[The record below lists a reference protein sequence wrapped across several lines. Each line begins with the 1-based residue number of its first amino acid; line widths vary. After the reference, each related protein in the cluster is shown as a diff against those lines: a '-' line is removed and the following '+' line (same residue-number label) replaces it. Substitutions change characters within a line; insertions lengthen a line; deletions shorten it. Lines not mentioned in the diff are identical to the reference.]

1 MADGMKTNTAYGTWV
16 SPISARQ
23 VASAAPAIDAPCID
37 NGSID
42 SDNDGDDLYWLEARP
57 EEGGR
62 SAIVRLDANGKKTD
76 VLPAPFSAR
85 SRVHEYGGTPYI
97 VVTGILFF
105 CEQSDQR
112 IYRLDTR
119 VTGASPEAISP
130 ANQHLRFADFCYDSQ
145 HPRLIC
151 VAEQSREADSATQ
164 LEPRNFI
171 AAISIN
177 APHELIELHSGAD
190 FYAYPRLNPNGS
202 QLSWI
207 SWQHPQ
213 MPWQGSELWLA
224 DLTSEGLLDSPEKIA
239 GGCDES
245 IFQPQW
251 SPDGE
256 LFFVSD
262 RSEWWNIYR
271 CASMREDQNSFE
283 AICPQQA
290 EFATP
295 LWTLGM
301 STYGFCE
308 NFCDNNTLV
317 ACYTKNGYWHLGLI
331 AEKTQQLNTVDLPF
345 TQISALISKG
355 HRAWFIG
362 ASPSQSA
369 CLVEL
374 DTRTGQHKI
383 IHQFAALPIDE
394 GNYSRPQAVTFS
406 TSSYPTSDNE
416 ESHGFYY
423 PPSNTDYSRG
433 MPDEKPP
440 LLVMCH
446 GGPTGATSTGF
457 NLKIQFW
464 TNRGFAVLDVNYRG
478 STGYGRAYRQ
488 ALDGAWGIKDVDDVV
503 AGAQHLI
510 KQGLADPERIM
521 IRGGSA
527 GGYTVLAALAFHD
540 LFKAGASYY
549 GIGDLETLARD
560 THKFE
565 SRYLDTLVGP
575 YPAEQALYQQR
586 SPINHIDKLNCPV
599 IFFQGL
605 DDKVVPP
612 QQAEAM
618 VKSLEEKGLK
628 VKYVPFSGEGHGFR
642 QAENTERALLE
653 ELQFYSEVFGFALPS
668 PTPTDENV

>member
-1 MADGMKTNTAYGTWV
+1 MTDKIISHSPYGSWA

-23 VASAAPAIDAPCID
+23 VASAAPAIDYPCFD
-37 NGSID
+37 AVSGD
-42 SDNDGDDLYWLEARP
+42 DDLYWLEARP

-62 SAIVRLDANGKKTD
+62 SAIVRRRANGEKSD

-97 VVTGILFF
+97 VVAGVLYF

-119 VTGASPEAISP
+119 TTGAKPEAISP
-130 ANQHLRFADFCYDSQ
+130 ADQNLRFADFCYDERHQ
-145 HPRLIC
+145 RLIC
-151 VAEQSREADSATQ
+151 IAEQSDEE
-164 LEPRNFI
+164 LGEPRNFI
-171 AAISIN
+171 AALPIN
-177 APHELIELHSGAD
+177 APYEFSELHSGAD
-190 FYAYPRLNPNGS
+190 FYAYPRLSPDGT
-202 QLSWI
+202 QFSWI

-224 DLTSEGLLDSPEKIA
+224 GLSDEGLLVSPKKLA

-251 SPDGE
+251 SPKGE
-256 LFFVSD
+256 LYFVSD

-271 CASMREDQNSFE
+271 CTSTDQGESNSE
-283 AICPQQA
+283 ALCPQQA

-301 STYGFCE
+301 STYGFCTS
-308 NFCDNNTLV
+308 DSLA

-331 AEKTQQLNTVDLPF
+331 EKHTDTLKAFDLPF

-355 HRAWFIG
+355 HRVWFIG
-362 ASPSQSA
+362 ASPSQSG
-369 CLVEL
+369 CLIEL
-374 DTRTGQHKI
+374 DTRSGEYKI
-383 IHQFAALPIDE
+383 IHQFAALPIAAD
-394 GNYSRPQAVTFS
+394 NYAQPQAITYS
-406 TSSYPTSDNE
+406 TTNSE
-416 ESHGFYY
+416 QAHGFYY
-423 PPSNTDYSRG
+423 PPCNTDYSQHT
-433 MPDEKPP
+433 PNEKPP
-440 LLVMCH
+440 LLVLCH

-478 STGYGRAYRQ
+478 STGYGRPYRQ

-510 KQGLADPERIM
+510 AQNLADPERIM

-618 VKSLEEKGLK
+618 VESLDKKGLK

-642 QAENTERALLE
+642 QAKNTERALLE
-653 ELQFYSEVFGFALPS
+653 ELKFYSEVFGFNLPS
-668 PTPTDENV
+668 EPSTAEKR

>member
-1 MADGMKTNTAYGTWV
+1 MTADMKTNTAYGSWV

-23 VASAAPAIDAPCID
+23 VASAAPAIDSPCLDMGSLDID
-37 NGSID
+37 DIN
-42 SDNDGDDLYWLEARP
+42 GDDLYWLEARP
-57 EEGGR
+57 EESGR
-62 SAIVRLDANGKKTD
+62 SAIVRLSANGEKTD
-76 VLPAPFSAR
+76 VLLAPFSAR
-85 SRVHEYGGTPYI
+85 SQVHEYGGTPYI
-97 VVTGILFF
+97 VVAGILFF

-112 IYRLDTR
+112 IYRLDTQSKEP
-119 VTGASPEAISP
+119 TPEAISP
-130 ANQHLRFADFCYDSQ
+130 ANQNLRFADFCYDSQ
-145 HPRLIC
+145 HQRLIC
-151 VAEQSREADSATQ
+151 VAEQSGEADCATQ
-164 LEPRNFI
+164 GEPRNFI
-171 AAISIN
+171 IALSTN
-177 APHELIELHSGAD
+177 TPHELIELHSGAD
-190 FYAYPRLNPNGS
+190 FYAYPRLSPNGT

-224 DLTSEGLLDSPEKIA
+224 GVSNDGVLLANPEKIT

-245 IFQPQW
+245 IFQAQW
-251 SPDGE
+251 SPDGR
-256 LFFVSD
+256 LYFVSD

-271 CASMREDQNSFE
+271 CANTGEGENSIE
-283 AICPQQA
+283 ALCPQQA

-301 STYGFCE
+301 STYGFCDD
-308 NFCDNNTLV
+308 FCDNNSLV
-317 ACYTKNGYWHLGLI
+317 ACYTQNGCWHLGLI
-331 AEKTQQLNTVDLPF
+331 TEKTQQLNTVDLPF

-362 ASPSQSA
+362 ASPSQSG

-374 DTRTGQHKI
+374 NTRTGHYKI
-383 IHQFAALPIDE
+383 IHQFAALPIAE
-394 GNYSRPQAVTFS
+394 ENYAQPQAITYA
-406 TSSYPTSDNE
+406 TSNGE
-416 ESHGFYY
+416 QAHGFYY
-423 PPSNTDYSRG
+423 PPCNTAYLHNT
-433 MPDEKPP
+433 PDEKPP

-446 GGPTGATSTGF
+446 GGPTGATSTGL

-478 STGYGRAYRQ
+478 STGYGRLYRQ
-488 ALDGAWGIKDVDDVV
+488 ALDGAWGIKDVDDVI
-503 AGAQHLI
+503 AGAQYLI
-510 KQGLADPERIM
+510 NQGLADSERLM

-575 YPAEQALYQQR
+575 YPAEKMLYQHR

-618 VKSLEEKGLK
+618 VESLEKKGLK
-628 VKYVPFSGEGHGFR
+628 VKYIPFSGEGHGFR

-653 ELQFYSEVFGFALPS
+653 ELQFYSEVFGFSLPTQAS
-668 PTPTDENV
+668 SGKNR

>member
-1 MADGMKTNTAYGTWV
+1 MKSNTAYGSWQ

-23 VASAAPAIDAPCID
+23 VASAAPSID
-37 NGSID
+37 NLCI
-42 SDNDGDDLYWLEARP
+42 DGDDLYWLEARP
-57 EEGGR
+57 EERGR
-62 SAIVRLDANGKKTD
+62 NAIVRHDATGQKTD

-85 SRVHEYGGTPYI
+85 SRVHEYGGAPYI
-97 VVTGILFF
+97 VIAGVLYF
-105 CEQSDQR
+105 CEQNDQR
-112 IYRLDTR
+112 IYRIDTG
-119 VTGASPEAISP
+119 VKGASPEAISP
-130 ANQHLRFADFCYDSQ
+130 ANHNLRFADFCYDTQ
-145 HPRLIC
+145 HQRLIC
-151 VAEQSREADSATQ
+151 VAEQSSDELD
-164 LEPRNFI
+164 EPRNFI
-171 AAISIN
+171 AALSTN
-177 APHELIELHSGAD
+177 SPYEFSELHSGAD
-190 FYAYPRLNPNGS
+190 FYAYPRLSPDGT

-224 DLTSEGLLDSPEKIA
+224 NFNDGGLLASPENIA
-239 GGCDES
+239 GGRDEA

-251 SPDGE
+251 SPAGE
-256 LFFVSD
+256 LYFVSD
-262 RSEWWNIYR
+262 RNEWWNIYR
-271 CASMREDQNSFE
+271 HENTEKSV
-283 AICPQQA
+283 AICPQKA

-301 STYGFCE
+301 STYGFCRDG
-308 NFCDNNTLV
+308 NLA
-317 ACYTKNGYWHLGLI
+317 ACYTTEGLWRLGLI
-331 AEKTQQLNTVDLPF
+331 DEKTKQLTTIDLPF
-345 TQISALISKG
+345 TQISALVSKENCV
-355 HRAWFIG
+355 WFIG
-362 ASPSQSA
+362 ASPSQSG

-374 DTRTGQHKI
+374 DTQSAQYKI
-383 IHQFAALPIDE
+383 IHQFTALPIAAE
-394 GNYSRPQAVTFS
+394 NYAQPQAITFTTSGSS
-406 TSSYPTSDNE
+406 TNDNE
-416 ESHGFYY
+416 QAHGFYY
-423 PPSNTDYSRG
+423 PPCNAAYSQNT
-433 MPDEKPP
+433 DEKPP
-440 LLVMCH
+440 LLVLCH

-478 STGYGRAYRQ
+478 STGYGRPYRQ

-510 KQGLADPERIM
+510 AQNLVDPERIM

-575 YPAEQALYQQR
+575 YPAEQALYKQR

-618 VKSLEEKGLK
+618 VESLEKKGLK
-628 VKYVPFSGEGHGFR
+628 VKYIPFSDEGHGFR
-642 QAENTERALLE
+642 QAGNTEKAMLE
-653 ELQFYSEVFGFALPS
+653 ELKFYSEVFGFDLPAVS
-668 PTPTDENV
+668 PSTSA

>member
-1 MADGMKTNTAYGTWV
+1 MTDHTTSNTAYGSWA

-23 VASAAPAIDAPCID
+23 VASAAPAIDCPYFDTVGAND
-37 NGSID
+37 N
-42 SDNDGDDLYWLEARP
+42 LYWLEARP

-62 SAIVRLDANGKKTD
+62 SAIVRLDTNGEKTD

-85 SRVHEYGGTPYI
+85 SQVHEYGGTPYI
-97 VVTGILFF
+97 VVAGILFF
-105 CEQSDQR
+105 CEQNDQR

-119 VTGASPEAISP
+119 SKEATAKAISP
-130 ANQHLRFADFCYDSQ
+130 ANQHLRFADFCFDEIHQ
-145 HPRLIC
+145 RLIC
-151 VAEQSREADSATQ
+151 VSEQSGDADCATQ
-164 LEPRNFI
+164 SEPRNFI
-171 AAISIN
+171 VALSIN
-177 APHELIELHSGAD
+177 APYELNELHNGAD
-190 FYAYPRLNPNGS
+190 FYAYPRLSPDGTK
-202 QLSWI
+202 LSWI

-213 MPWQGSELWLA
+213 MPWQGSELWMA
-224 DLTSEGLLDSPEKIA
+224 DLTSEGLLASPEKVA

-251 SPDGE
+251 SPGGE
-256 LFFVSD
+256 LYFVSD

-271 CASMREDQNSFE
+271 CASRDEGESSIE

-308 NFCDNNTLV
+308 NNSLA
-317 ACYTKNGYWHLGLI
+317 ACYTKNGCWYLGLI
-331 AEKTQQLNTVDLPF
+331 KNNTQKIIPLDLPF
-345 TQISALISKG
+345 TQISGLISKD
-355 HRAWFIG
+355 HRVWFIG
-362 ASPSQSA
+362 ASPSQSG

-374 DTRTGQHKI
+374 DTRTGQYKI
-383 IHQFAALPIDE
+383 IHQFAALSIAE
-394 GNYSRPQAVTFS
+394 ENYAQPQAIT
-406 TSSYPTSDNE
+406 YPTSDNE
-416 ESHGFYY
+416 EAHGFYY
-423 PPSNTDYSRG
+423 PPCNAAYSQNT
-433 MPDEKPP
+433 PDEKPP

-478 STGYGRAYRQ
+478 STGYGRPYRQ

-510 KQGLADPERIM
+510 NQGLADPERIM

-575 YPAEQALYQQR
+575 YPAKQALYQQR

-618 VKSLEEKGLK
+618 VESLEEKGLK

-653 ELQFYSEVFGFALPS
+653 ELQFYSEVFGFDLPS
-668 PTPTDENV
+668 ESSTDENR

>member
-1 MADGMKTNTAYGTWV
+1 
-16 SPISARQ
+16 
-23 VASAAPAIDAPCID
+23 
-37 NGSID
+37 
-42 SDNDGDDLYWLEARP
+42 LY
-57 EEGGR
+57 
-62 SAIVRLDANGKKTD
+62 
-76 VLPAPFSAR
+76 
-85 SRVHEYGGTPYI
+85 
-97 VVTGILFF
+97 
-105 CEQSDQR
+105 
-112 IYRLDTR
+112 
-119 VTGASPEAISP
+119 
-130 ANQHLRFADFCYDSQ
+130 
-145 HPRLIC
+145 
-151 VAEQSREADSATQ
+151 
-164 LEPRNFI
+164 
-171 AAISIN
+171 
-177 APHELIELHSGAD
+177 
-190 FYAYPRLNPNGS
+190 
-202 QLSWI
+202 
-207 SWQHPQ
+207 
-213 MPWQGSELWLA
+213 
-224 DLTSEGLLDSPEKIA
+224 
-239 GGCDES
+239 
-245 IFQPQW
+245 
-251 SPDGE
+251 
-256 LFFVSD
+256 FVSD

-271 CASMREDQNSFE
+271 CANIGDGENSIE

-301 STYGFCE
+301 STYGFCD
-308 NFCDNNTLV
+308 NFCDNNSLV
-317 ACYTKNGYWHLGLI
+317 ACYSENGCWRLGLI

-355 HRAWFIG
+355 HRVWFIG
-362 ASPSQSA
+362 ASPSQSG

-374 DTRTGQHKI
+374 DTRSGQYQI
-383 IHQFAALPIDE
+383 VHQFAALPIAAE
-394 GNYSRPQAVTFS
+394 NYAQPQAI
-406 TSSYPTSDNE
+406 SYPTSDSE
-416 ESHGFYY
+416 EAHGFYY
-423 PPSNTDYSRG
+423 PPCNTAYSQAT
-433 MPDEKPP
+433 PDEKPP

-446 GGPTGATSTGF
+446 GGPTGATSTAF

-510 KQGLADPERIM
+510 NQGLADPERLM

-586 SPINHIDKLNCPV
+586 SPINHIEQLNCPV

-618 VKSLEEKGLK
+618 VESLEKKGLK
-628 VKYVPFSGEGHGFR
+628 VKYIPFSGEGHGFR

-653 ELQFYSEVFGFALPS
+653 ELQFYSEVFGFSL
-668 PTPTDENV
+668 PTPAASGENR

>member
-1 MADGMKTNTAYGTWV
+1 MVDDTQDNTTYGSWV
-16 SPISARQ
+16 SSITARQ
-23 VASAAPAIDAPCID
+23 VASAAPSMDNLCI
-37 NGSID
+37 
-42 SDNDGDDLYWLEARP
+42 DGDDLYWLEARP

-62 SAIVRLDANGKKTD
+62 SAIVRRNTKDEKTD

-85 SRVHEYGGTPYI
+85 SRVHEYGGTPYSVI
-97 VVTGILFF
+97 VGVLYF

-119 VTGASPEAISP
+119 AKSASPEAISP
-130 ANQHLRFADFCYDSQ
+130 ANQNLRFADFCYDAQ
-145 HPRLIC
+145 HQRLIF
-151 VAEQSREADSATQ
+151 VAEQSSEANGVTQ
-164 LEPRNFI
+164 DEPRNFI
-171 AAISIN
+171 AALSIKP
-177 APHELIELHSGAD
+177 PHEFSELHSGAD
-190 FYAYPRLNPNGS
+190 FYAYPRLSPDGK

-224 DLTSEGLLDSPEKIA
+224 DLRDDGLLSDPETIA
-239 GGCDES
+239 GGTDEA

-256 LFFVSD
+256 LYFVSD

-271 CASMREDQNSFE
+271 CSSAGDSDNSIE

-301 STYGFCE
+301 STYGFCT
-308 NFCDNNTLV
+308 DGSLA
-317 ACYTKNGYWHLGLI
+317 ACYTTKGCWRLGLI
-331 AEKTQQLNTVDLPF
+331 NKNTQQLTTVDLPF
-345 TQISALISKG
+345 TQISAVISKD
-355 HRAWFIG
+355 HRLWFIG
-362 ASPSQSA
+362 ASPSQSG

-374 DTRTGQHKI
+374 DTRSGQYKI
-383 IHQFAALPIDE
+383 IHQFSALPIAAD
-394 GNYSRPQAVTFS
+394 NYAQPQAITFA
-406 TSSYPTSDNE
+406 TSNDE
-416 ESHGFYY
+416 EAHGFYY
-423 PPSNTDYSRG
+423 PPCNTAYSQNS
-433 MPDEKPP
+433 DEKPP

-478 STGYGRAYRQ
+478 STGYGRTYRQ
-488 ALDGAWGIKDVDDVV
+488 ALYGAWGIKDVDDVV

-510 KQGLADPERIM
+510 AQNLADPERIM

-618 VKSLEEKGLK
+618 VESLEKKGLK
-628 VKYVPFSGEGHGFR
+628 VKYIPFSGEGHGFR
-642 QAENTERALLE
+642 QAGNTEKAMLE
-653 ELQFYSEVFGFALPS
+653 ELKFYSEVFGFELPS
-668 PTPTDENV
+668 DLPTVSTSTQA

>member
-1 MADGMKTNTAYGTWV
+1 MIDDMKTNTAYGSWV

-23 VASAAPAIDAPCID
+23 VASAAPAIDTPCI
-37 NGSID
+37 
-42 SDNDGDDLYWLEARP
+42 DGDDLYWLEARP
-57 EEGGR
+57 EEAGR
-62 SAIVRLDANGKKTD
+62 SAIVRLSANGEKTD

-97 VVTGILFF
+97 VVADILFF

-119 VTGASPEAISP
+119 SKEATPKAISP
-130 ANQHLRFADFCYDSQ
+130 ANQNLRFADFCFDEIHQ
-145 HPRLIC
+145 RLIC
-151 VAEQSREADSATQ
+151 VAEQSGES
-164 LEPRNFI
+164 LSEPRNFI
-171 AAISIN
+171 AALSIN
-177 APHELIELHSGAD
+177 APLEFSELHSGAD
-190 FYAYPRLNPNGS
+190 FYAYPRLSPRGS
-202 QLSWI
+202 KLSWI

-213 MPWQGSELWLA
+213 MPWQGSELWVA
-224 DLTSEGLLDSPEKIA
+224 DLTSEGLLDNSKKIA
-239 GGCDES
+239 GSCDES

-256 LFFVSD
+256 LYFVSD

-271 CASMREDQNSFE
+271 CANTGEGANSIE

-301 STYGFCE
+301 STYGFCTE
-308 NFCDNNTLV
+308 GSLA
-317 ACYTKNGYWHLGLI
+317 ACYTKEGYWHLGLI
-331 AEKTQQLNTVDLPF
+331 EKHSDSLTTFDLPF

-355 HRAWFIG
+355 NRVWFIG
-362 ASPSQSA
+362 ASPSQSG

-374 DTRTGQHKI
+374 DTRSGQYQI
-383 IHQFAALPIDE
+383 VHQFAALPIAAE
-394 GNYSRPQAVTFS
+394 NYAQPQAI
-406 TSSYPTSDNE
+406 SYPTSDSE
-416 ESHGFYY
+416 EAHGFYY
-423 PPSNTDYSRG
+423 PPCNTAYSQNT
-433 MPDEKPP
+433 PDEKPP

-510 KQGLADPERIM
+510 NQGLADPERIM

-586 SPINHIDKLNCPV
+586 SPINHIEQLNCPV

-618 VKSLEEKGLK
+618 VESLEKKGLK
-628 VKYVPFSGEGHGFR
+628 VKYIPFSGEGHGFR

-653 ELQFYSEVFGFALPS
+653 ELQFYSEVFGFSL
-668 PTPTDENV
+668 PTPAASGKNR

>member
-1 MADGMKTNTAYGTWV
+1 MTDKIISHSPYGSWT

-23 VASAAPAIDAPCID
+23 VASAAPAIDYPCFD
-37 NGSID
+37 TVGAD
-42 SDNDGDDLYWLEARP
+42 DDLYWLEARP

-62 SAIVRLDANGKKTD
+62 NAIVRRAANGEKSD

-97 VVTGILFF
+97 VIAGVLYF
-105 CEQSDQR
+105 CEQRDQR

-119 VTGASPEAISP
+119 TTGAKPEAISP
-130 ANQHLRFADFCYDSQ
+130 ADQNLRFADFCYDEQ
-145 HPRLIC
+145 HQRLIC
-151 VAEQSREADSATQ
+151 VAEQASEANCATQ
-164 LEPRNFI
+164 SEPRNFI
-171 AAISIN
+171 AALAIN
-177 APHELIELHSGAD
+177 APYAFSELHSGAD
-190 FYAYPRLNPNGS
+190 FYAYPRLSPDGT

-224 DLTSEGLLDSPEKIA
+224 SLSDEGLLASPKKLA
-239 GGCDES
+239 GSCDES
-245 IFQPQW
+245 IFQAQW
-251 SPDGE
+251 SPAGE
-256 LFFVSD
+256 LYFVSD
-262 RSEWWNIYR
+262 RSEWWNLYR
-271 CASMREDQNSFE
+271 CTSTDDGKHGSE
-283 AICPQQA
+283 AICPQPV

-301 STYGFCE
+301 STYGFCT
-308 NFCDNNTLV
+308 DGKLA
-317 ACYTKNGYWHLGLI
+317 ACYTQDGCWHLGLI
-331 AEKTQQLNTVDLPF
+331 EKHSKSLNTFELPF
-345 TQISALISKG
+345 TQISALLSRG
-355 HRAWFIG
+355 QRVWFIA
-362 ASPSQSA
+362 ASPSQSG

-374 DTRTGQHKI
+374 DTRTGEYQI
-383 IHQFAALPIDE
+383 IHHFPALPIAAD
-394 GNYSRPQAVTFS
+394 NYAQPQAVTFS
-406 TSSYPTSDNE
+406 TSSCITSGSSTSDNE
-416 ESHGFYY
+416 EAHGFYY
-423 PPSNTDYSRG
+423 APCNTAYS
-433 MPDEKPP
+433 PHTADEKPP
-440 LLVMCH
+440 LLVLCH

-464 TNRGFAVLDVNYRG
+464 TSRGFAVLDVNYRG
-478 STGYGRAYRQ
+478 STGYGRTYRQ

-618 VKSLEEKGLK
+618 VESLEAKGLK

-653 ELQFYSEVFGFALPS
+653 ELQFYSEVFGFDLPA
-668 PTPTDENV
+668 PADEDS

>member
-1 MADGMKTNTAYGTWV
+1 MVENTQDNTAYGSWV
-16 SPISARQ
+16 SSITARQ
-23 VASAAPAIDAPCID
+23 VASAAPSMDNLCID
-37 NGSID
+37 GN
-42 SDNDGDDLYWLEARP
+42 DLYWLEARP

-62 SAIVRLDANGKKTD
+62 SAIVRRNTKDEKTD

-85 SRVHEYGGTPYI
+85 SRVHEYGGTPYSVI
-97 VVTGILFF
+97 AGVLYF

-112 IYRLDTR
+112 IYRLDTG
-119 VTGASPEAISP
+119 VKGASPEALSP
-130 ANQHLRFADFCYDSQ
+130 ANQHLRFADFCYDAKNQ
-145 HPRLIC
+145 RLIF
-151 VAEQSREADSATQ
+151 VAEQSSDELS
-164 LEPRNFI
+164 EPRNFI
-171 AAISIN
+171 AALSIKP
-177 APHELIELHSGAD
+177 PHEFSELHSGAD
-190 FYAYPRLNPNGS
+190 FYAYPRLSPTGT

-213 MPWQGSELWLA
+213 MPWQGSELWVA
-224 DLTSEGLLDSPEKIA
+224 DLRDDGLLSDPEKIA
-239 GGCDES
+239 GGTDEA

-251 SPDGE
+251 SPDGD
-256 LFFVSD
+256 LYFVSD

-271 CASMREDQNSFE
+271 CSSAGDSENSIE
-283 AICPQQA
+283 AICPQPA

-301 STYGFCE
+301 STFGFCTGG
-308 NFCDNNTLV
+308 NLA
-317 ACYTKNGYWHLGLI
+317 ACYTKDGYWQLGLI
-331 AEKTQQLNTVDLPF
+331 DENTQELTSIDLPF

-355 HRAWFIG
+355 DHLWFIG
-362 ASPSQSA
+362 ASPSQSG

-374 DTRTGQHKI
+374 DTCSGQYKI
-383 IHQFAALPIDE
+383 VHQFAPLPIAAD
-394 GNYSRPQAVTFS
+394 NYAQPQAITFA
-406 TSSYPTSDNE
+406 TSNDE
-416 ESHGFYY
+416 EAHGFYY
-423 PPSNTDYSRG
+423 PPCNTAYSQNT
-433 MPDEKPP
+433 DEKPP

-478 STGYGRAYRQ
+478 STGYGRPYRQ

-510 KQGLADPERIM
+510 AQNLADPERIM

-565 SRYLDTLVGP
+565 SRYLDSLVGP

-586 SPINHIDKLNCPV
+586 SPIHHIDKLNCPV

-618 VKSLEEKGLK
+618 VESLEKKGLK
-628 VKYVPFSGEGHGFR
+628 VKYIPFRGEGHGFR
-642 QAENTERALLE
+642 QAGNTEKAMLE
-653 ELQFYSEVFGFALPS
+653 ELKFYSEVFGFELPS
-668 PTPTDENV
+668 DLPTVSTSTQA

>member
-119 VTGASPEAISP
+119 GKEATPEAISP
-130 ANQHLRFADFCYDSQ
+130 ANQHLRFADICYDSQ
-145 HPRLIC
+145 HQRLTCI
-151 VAEQSREADSATQ
+151 AEQSGEADSATQ
-164 LEPRNFI
+164 REPRNFI

-190 FYAYPRLNPNGS
+190 FYAYPRLSPNGS

-224 DLTSEGLLDSPEKIA
+224 DLTSEGLLASPEKIA

-256 LFFVSD
+256 LYFVSD

-271 CASMREDQNSFE
+271 CANTGEGENSIE
-283 AICPQQA
+283 ALCPQQA

-301 STYGFCE
+301 STYGFCDD
-308 NFCDNNTLV
+308 FCDNNSLV
-317 ACYTKNGYWHLGLI
+317 ACYTQNGCWHLGLI
-331 AEKTQQLNTVDLPF
+331 AEKTQQLKTVDLPF
-345 TQISALISKG
+345 TQISALTSKG

-362 ASPSQSA
+362 ASPSQSG

-374 DTRTGQHKI
+374 DTRTGQYKI
-383 IHQFAALPIDE
+383 IHQFTALPIDE
-394 GNYSRPQAVTFS
+394 GNYSRPQAMTFA
-406 TSSYPTSDNE
+406 TSNRE
-416 ESHGFYY
+416 QAHGFYY
-423 PPSNTDYSRG
+423 PPCNTAYSQATS
-433 MPDEKPP
+433 DEKPP

-510 KQGLADPERIM
+510 KLGLADPERIM

-575 YPAEQALYQQR
+575 YPAEQALYKQR

-618 VKSLEEKGLK
+618 VESLDKKGLK

-653 ELQFYSEVFGFALPS
+653 ELQFYSEVFGFDLPS
-668 PTPTDENV
+668 PTPTDENG

>member
-1 MADGMKTNTAYGTWV
+1 MADETIGSAAYGTWV

-23 VASAAPAIDAPCID
+23 VASAAPAIDAPCI
-37 NGSID
+37 
-42 SDNDGDDLYWLEARP
+42 DGDDLYWLEARP

-76 VLPAPFSAR
+76 MLPPPFSAR
-85 SRVHEYGGTPYI
+85 SQVHEYGGTPYI
-97 VVTGILFF
+97 VIAGILFF

-119 VTGASPEAISP
+119 SKEATPEAISP
-130 ANQHLRFADFCYDSQ
+130 ANQNLRFADFCFDEIHQ
-145 HPRLIC
+145 RLIC
-151 VAEQSREADSATQ
+151 VAEQSDEADCATQ
-164 LEPRNFI
+164 REPRNFI

-190 FYAYPRLNPNGS
+190 FYAYPRLSPNGS

-224 DLTSEGLLDSPEKIA
+224 DLTSEGLLASPEKIA

-271 CASMREDQNSFE
+271 CASMGEGENSIE

-308 NFCDNNTLV
+308 SNNLV

-345 TQISALISKG
+345 TQISALTSKG
-355 HRAWFIG
+355 HHAWFIG
-362 ASPSQSA
+362 ASPSQSG

-423 PPSNTDYSRG
+423 PPCNTDYSRG

-575 YPAEQALYQQR
+575 YPAEQALYKQR

-618 VKSLEEKGLK
+618 VESLEEKGLK

-653 ELQFYSEVFGFALPS
+653 ELQFYSEVFGFDLPS
-668 PTPTDENV
+668 PTPIDENG

>member
-1 MADGMKTNTAYGTWV
+1 MDNTARHDTPYGSWL

-23 VASAAPAIDAPCID
+23 VASAAPAIDAPLID
-37 NGSID
+37 NKSID
-42 SDNDGDDLYWLEARP
+42 SGSDGDNLYWLEARP
-57 EEGGR
+57 EESGR

-97 VVTGILFF
+97 VVAGILFF

-112 IYRLDTR
+112 IYRLDTQSKE
-119 VTGASPEAISP
+119 AAPEAISP
-130 ANQHLRFADFCYDSQ
+130 AHQNLRFADFCFDSQ
-145 HPRLIC
+145 HQRLIC
-151 VAEQSREADSATQ
+151 VAEQASDSES
-164 LEPRNFI
+164 EPRNFI
-171 AAISIN
+171 AALSIN

-190 FYAYPRLNPNGS
+190 FYAYPRLNPKGS

-224 DLTSEGLLDSPEKIA
+224 DLTNEGLLSSPEKIA

-251 SPDGE
+251 SPAGD
-256 LFFVSD
+256 LYFVSD
-262 RSEWWNIYR
+262 CSEWWNIYR
-271 CASMREDQNSFE
+271 YVNSGEDEKSTL
-283 AICPQQA
+283 AICPQPV

-301 STYGFCE
+301 SSYGFCE
-308 NFCDNNTLV
+308 SDNIV
-317 ACYTKNGYWHLGLI
+317 ACYTENGCWHLALI
-331 AEKTQQLNTVDLPF
+331 TEETQQLKAIDLPF
-345 TQISALISKG
+345 TQMSALISKG
-355 HRAWFIG
+355 NHAWFIG
-362 ASPSQSA
+362 ASPSQSG

-374 DTRTGQHKI
+374 NTRTGQHKI
-383 IHQFAALPIDE
+383 VHQFAALPIDE
-394 GNYSRPQAVTFS
+394 GNYSQPQAIT
-406 TSSYPTSDNE
+406 YPTSDSE

-423 PPSNTDYSRG
+423 SPCNVAYS
-433 MPDEKPP
+433 PAIDAEPPP

-446 GGPTGATSTGF
+446 GGPTGATATGF

-464 TNRGFAVLDVNYRG
+464 TSRGFAVFDVNYRG
-478 STGYGRAYRQ
+478 STGYGRTYRQ

-510 KQGLADPERIM
+510 DQGLADPERIL

-586 SPINHIDKLNCPV
+586 SPINHIEQLNCPV

-618 VKSLEEKGLK
+618 VASLAKKGLK
-628 VKYVPFSGEGHGFR
+628 VKYVPFKGEGHGFR

-653 ELQFYSEVFGFALPS
+653 ELQFYSDVFGFDVPS
-668 PTPTDENV
+668 QPLTNESH